1 MSRLFPSLEATRLA
15 VLLLPRLALTPR
27 VLPPLLVALMPV
39 EAVLLTLLLL
49 TLPPMLVLDLPKA
62 ELLLPAAA
70 PQPVDLA
77 DLAATLAARTLAL
90 VDLAD

>member
-1 MSRLFPSLEATRLA
+1 MSRLFLSLEETRPVLLRRLA
-15 VLLLPRLALTPR
+15 HTPK
-27 VLPPLLVALMPV
+27 VPPLLPVALLPV

-49 TLPPMLVLDLPKA
+49 TLLLMLVLDLPKA